1 MFLTVRCACSSVR
14 AFTRD
19 RKERDVMGDVCRL
32 HRVFFFG
39 TGAGMILQTHVQHV
53 LPCRTGQ
60 YWRSLLCKRS
70 HVALVVKHGQNK
82 TSKTPEGRSATF
94 WVQGSGCVF
103 LFFVH
108 FQFFIFSFSKIS
120 FFVLTRVSFHVEI
133 DQPKFSSL

>member
-1 MFLTVRCACSSVR
+1 
-14 AFTRD
+14 
-19 RKERDVMGDVCRL
+19 MGDVCRL

-39 TGAGMILQTHVQHV
+39 TGAGMTRQTHVQHV

-60 YWRSLLCKRS
+60 HWRSLLCKWS

-103 LFFVH
+103 LFFLLI
-108 FQFFIFSFSKIS
+108 FIFHIFLFKNFIFVSNSRFFS
-120 FFVLTRVSFHVEI
+120 FFGRDI